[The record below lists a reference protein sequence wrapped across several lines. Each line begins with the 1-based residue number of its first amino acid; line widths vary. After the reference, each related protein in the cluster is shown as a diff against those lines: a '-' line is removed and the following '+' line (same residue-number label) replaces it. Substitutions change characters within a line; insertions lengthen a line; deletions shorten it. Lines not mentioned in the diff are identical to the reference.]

1 MVVRRA
7 LTQDLSALA
16 RRSVDGL
23 QIALLVGRAGVGKST
38 LAHDVATETGLPQIR
53 LDLFPE
59 DAESSGSSLRGLAR
73 KLGVPGSGDDHV
85 VDDLLAALERK
96 GPCLLLVEDVQWMDM
111 ISQRTIWQVLRRA
124 TELPVMLLMTSVDTS
139 GPLAEGVALM
149 LRTLERGRLVDVVP
163 FSEAEVREYVHEE
176 FRIELGAETLHRVY
190 ESTDGVPAL
199 LASVVQQLRMSGS
212 VDLDRALRSI
222 VDRSRSSGLLVQQV
236 GRVMDDASP
245 QLRAALI
252 ALSLAG
258 RLTADQLTRVLDL
271 QGLPDVSTH
280 ELLAT
285 TLVNSDDEYALR
297 LGHPQYP
304 SPLLAYATGADRRDA
319 HLALGRVLR
328 GVDSL
333 EHRAAVVTP
342 RTAPELLQE
351 IDDRLHDAYAQVDL
365 ELACR
370 LARIGA
376 RIDEGYAIEVV
387 LAALRNRRPQLLQ
400 DLRDRF
406 VDIRPSVTRTV
417 GLAVIEDDIES
428 LRGASR
434 RLARIDPCEI
444 TDVRELLALAY
455 AFQYI
460 ALRLVAEVIP
470 FAVPAA
476 RRLIDEMA
484 TRQTEIAD
492 IDPTWGRELET
503 LQLGLQLFVA
513 AGDFEFPTG
522 VRLRHLDE
530 LRERFESSSRSETM
544 STTIAAMKGIIH
556 HLHGDLGSARTEL
569 QHALA
574 GRTLA
579 GPDLSMQAASALI
592 DIEFLRG
599 AWDTAHLRAHRQ
611 LTAVLDVMRPAQW
624 GRPFVLASL
633 VPACRGDE
641 SLITSSSLTEDIIE
655 ADHVSLAAKAQWTAW
670 RSIAVGGPSGT
681 AGAALDA
688 LADSGRGLG
697 PGAYL
702 LTVLRVRDHL
712 AAGARHR
719 AVDALDAF
727 ADEDFAPHAIA
738 YARHHVD
745 ALLAADVRDHG
756 AAERAFTAA
765 AEEYEAYI
773 AENPSAPPRMYGAV
787 LAEDWARHRARLGE
801 GTPSPLAALLADA
814 VALTGTC
821 GADLWCDRLRALH
834 ERIEPETPLLHAPG
848 GDPLSALT
856 AREREV
862 VTLAAG
868 GLSNRDISRA
878 LFVTVRTAEY
888 HVHNALTKLGL
899 SSRAQLPEVIGE
911 PQDSAA

>member
-7 LTQDLSALA
+7 LTKDLSALA
-16 RRSVDGL
+16 QRSVDGL

-38 LAHDVATETGLPQIR
+38 LARDVAKATGLRQIR

-59 DAESSGSSLRGLAR
+59 DAATPGRSVRALAR
-73 KLGVPGSGDDHV
+73 MLRVPRSEDGDV
-85 VDDLLAALERK
+85 VDDLLAGFERM
-96 GPCLLLVEDVQWMDM
+96 GRCLLLVEDVQWMDED
-111 ISQRTIWQVLRRA
+111 SQRTIWQVVRRA
-124 TELPVMLLMTSVDTS
+124 TELPLMLVMTCVDTS

-163 FSEAEVREYVHEE
+163 FSETEVRDYVEE
-176 FRIELGAETLHRVY
+176 MFGIQLGAETLRRVY

-199 LASVVQQLRMSGS
+199 LASVAQQLRMTESM
-212 VDLDRALRSI
+212 DLDRALRSI

-236 GRVMDDASP
+236 GDVMDEAST

-258 RLTADQLTRVLDL
+258 RLTSDQLTRVLDL
-271 QGLPDVSTH
+271 QGLPDVSAH
-280 ELLAT
+280 ELVAT
-285 TLVNSDDEYALR
+285 TLVSSDDEYALR
-297 LGHPQYP
+297 LAHPQYP
-304 SPLLAYATGADRRDA
+304 SPILAYATGADRRDS
-319 HLALGRVLR
+319 HLALARVLR
-328 GVDSL
+328 GVESL
-333 EHRAAVVTP
+333 EHRAAVATV
-342 RTAPELLQE
+342 RTVPELLQE
-351 IDDRLHDAYAQVDL
+351 IDDRLHDAYAQVELDL
-365 ELACR
+365 AYR

-376 RIDEGYAIEVV
+376 RIDESYAIEVV
-387 LAALRNRRPQLLQ
+387 LAALRTRRPQLLR
-400 DLRDRF
+400 DLRERI
-406 VDIRPSVTRTV
+406 VDTRPSVTRTV
-417 GLAVIEDDIES
+417 ALAVIEDDVEG
-428 LRGASR
+428 LRSASR
-434 RLARIDPCEI
+434 RLARIDPREI

-460 ALRLVAEVIP
+460 ALRLVAEVVP
-470 FAVPAA
+470 PAVPAA

-484 TRQTEIAD
+484 DRQAEIAD
-492 IDPTWGRELET
+492 IDPAWGRELEM
-503 LQLGLQLFVA
+503 LELGLQLFVA

-530 LRERFESSSRSETM
+530 FRERFESSSRPEAM
-544 STTIAAMKGIIH
+544 ATTVAAMKGIIH
-556 HLHGDLGSARTEL
+556 HLHGDLGPARTEL
-569 QHALA
+569 LRAVS

-592 DIEFLRG
+592 DIEFQRG
-599 AWDTAHLRAHRQ
+599 AWDTAHVQAHRQ
-611 LTAVLDVMRPAQW
+611 LTGVLDAMRPPQW
-624 GRPFVLASL
+624 GKPFVLASL

-641 SLITSSSLTEDIIE
+641 SLITKSSMTRSIIE
-655 ADHVSLAAKAQWTAW
+655 ADHVGLAARAQWAAW
-670 RSIAVGGPSGT
+670 RSVAVGGPAGT
-681 AGAALDA
+681 AAPELDA
-688 LADSGRGLG
+688 LADAGRGLG

-719 AVDALDAF
+719 ALETLAAF

-745 ALLAADVRDHG
+745 ALLAADVHDDE
-756 AAERAFTAA
+756 AAEREFAAA
-765 AEEYEAYI
+765 AEEYAAY
-773 AENPSAPPRMYGAV
+773 AAQNTSAPPRLYGAV
-787 LAEDWARHRARLGE
+787 LAEDWALHRARLGE
-801 GTPSPLAALLADA
+801 GTPSRLAALLADA
-814 VALTGTC
+814 VLVTENC
-821 GADLWCDRLRALH
+821 GAELWRDRLRALH
-834 ERIEPETPLLHAPG
+834 GRIEPAAPLLLAPG
-848 GDPLSALT
+848 GDPLSVLT

-899 SSRAQLPEVIGE
+899 SSRAQLREVIGE